1 MDSQLKRN
9 QYPDEFPLLPN
20 VPTARY
26 YDAEFAAAEIRH
38 MWKKTWL
45 LVGVESE
52 LKDPGSYLL
61 FEELDLSVIVRR
73 GKDGSIGGFHNICP
87 HRGAALVTEPRGH
100 LARFVCPYHAWSFDL
115 RSEEHTSEL
124 QSLMR
129 ISYAVFCL
137 KKKTSYTPTNK
148 STK

>member
-1 MDSQLKRN
+1 MSGKTVQAIGDKMDAQLKRN
-9 QYPDEFPLLPN
+9 QYPDDFPLLPN

-73 GKDGSIGGFHNICP
+73 GKDGSIGG
-87 HRGAALVTEPRGH
+87 
-100 LARFVCPYHAWSFDL
+100 

-137 KKKTSYTPTNK
+137 KKKT
-148 STK
+148 

>member
-1 MDSQLKRN
+1 
-9 QYPDEFPLLPN
+9 
-20 VPTARY
+20 
-26 YDAEFAAAEIRH
+26 

-115 RSEEHTSEL
+115 DARMLAAPRSEARRVGKECVSTG
-124 QSLMR
+124 
-129 ISYAVFCL
+129 
-137 KKKTSYTPTNK
+137 K
-148 STK
+148 SRVSPGHE